1 MRLSQNITYSSLY
14 TLCRTLIDMGGLGYC
29 LCCKQDKLL
38 TEHHD
43 KEIKEKIMICKDCH
57 DMIEDYQKL
66 IEKYSNL
73 IAKQRQ
79 PTVSKTSSKVD
90 TNEIASTQSESK
102 QPVEME
108 ANNQDGALVSD
119 HPAVASKNVP
129 TEQVEALKELIGE
142 YKKNNKAPS
151 ADDDVLDKEIE
162 QQRPRKHKYF

>member
-1 MRLSQNITYSSLY
+1 
-14 TLCRTLIDMGGLGYC
+14 MGGLGYC
-29 LCCKQDKLL
+29 LCCKEDKLL

-57 DMIEDYQKL
+57 EMIEDYQKL
-66 IEKYSNL
+66 VEKYSNL
-73 IAKQRQ
+73 ITKDRQ
-79 PTVSKTSSKVD
+79 PPVSKTSSKVD
-90 TNEIASTQSESK
+90 TNDIASTQSESK

-108 ANNQDGALVSD
+108 VNNQDGALVAD

-142 YKKNNKAPS
+142 YKKNKAPS